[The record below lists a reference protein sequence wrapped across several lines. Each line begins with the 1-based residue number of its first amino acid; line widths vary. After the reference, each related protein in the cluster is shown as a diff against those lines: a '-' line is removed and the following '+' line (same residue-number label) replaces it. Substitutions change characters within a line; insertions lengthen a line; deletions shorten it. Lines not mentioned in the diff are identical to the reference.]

1 MPSLLPFPMLIPH
14 RSEAKGKFSEKDID
28 QAI

>member
-14 RSEAKGKFSEKDID
+14 RDAAEGKFSEKDID